1 MKTTYYLY
9 AGYYEL
15 HISAHKLSEPFV
27 FISKHRKIDTAIRN
41 AEKYDSDA
49 CVVAYKDTIDDIL
62 DYYGVDSQEDLR
74 IPVADKEVA

>member
-1 MKTTYYLY
+1 MKKTYYLY

-15 HISAHKLSEPFV
+15 HISAHKLNEPFV
-27 FISKHRKIDTAIRN
+27 FISKHRKIDTAIRA

-62 DYYGVDSQEDLR
+62 DYYAIDTMDYSP

>member
-1 MKTTYYLY
+1 MKKTYYLY

-27 FISKHRKIDTAIRN
+27 FISKHRKIDTAIRA
-41 AEKYDSDA
+41 AEKFDSDA

-62 DYYGVDSQEDLR
+62 DYYAIDTMDYSP
-74 IPVADKEVA
+74 IPVADKEVV

>member
-1 MKTTYYLY
+1 MKKTYYLY

-27 FISKHRKIDTAIRN
+27 FISKHRKIDTAIRA
-41 AEKYDSDA
+41 AEKFDSDA

-62 DYYGVDSQEDLR
+62 DYYAIDTMNYSP